1 VSAAAP
7 LLAVRGLVKDYPGVR
22 ALDGV
27 DMTVTAGQVHCLVG
41 QNGAGK
47 STLIK
52 CITGLVVPSAGEIEV
67 DGEPL
72 PPNDPAGAL
81 ARGVAA
87 TARSGPRRWSASW
100 PRRPSRPCRWP
111 GRSRGTPAC

>member
-1 VSAAAP
+1 VTGP

-27 DMTVTAGQVHCLVG
+27 DFTVEPGQVHCLVG

-52 CITGLVVPSAGEIEV
+52 CIDLGF
-67 DGEPL
+67 
-72 PPNDPAGAL
+72 
-81 ARGVAA
+81 
-87 TARSGPRRWSASW
+87 
-100 PRRPSRPCRWP
+100 
-111 GRSRGTPAC
+111 